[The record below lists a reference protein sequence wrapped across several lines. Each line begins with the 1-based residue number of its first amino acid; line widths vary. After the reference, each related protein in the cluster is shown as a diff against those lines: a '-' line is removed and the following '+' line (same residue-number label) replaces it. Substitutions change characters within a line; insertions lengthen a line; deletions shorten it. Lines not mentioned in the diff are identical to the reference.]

1 MRWIEVD
8 SPDGRLGLFASDR
21 GLRAVGTSKKEI
33 AAYKKGALPANFLAP
48 GKAESHLVAA
58 RDWLSRYFLGENPGK
73 IPALDF
79 SGQGE
84 FSTKVLKELTK
95 VPWGEATTYGELAK
109 RVGQPGAS
117 RAVGG
122 AVHRNPLWPFVAC
135 HRVLAAGG
143 RIGGFA
149 GGLAA
154 KRRLLKLE
162 NIPMPKP

>member
-8 SPDGRLGLFASDR
+8 SPDGVLGLFASDR
-21 GLRAVGTSKKEI
+21 GLCAVGTRKKEI

-48 GKAESHLVAA
+48 GKAEGHLIAS
-58 RDWLSRYFLGENPGK
+58 REWLSRYFEGENPGK
-73 IPALDF
+73 LPPLDF

-84 FSTKVLKELTK
+84 FSAKVLKELTK
-95 VPWGEATTYGELAK
+95 VPWGTATTYGELAK
-109 RVGQPGAS
+109 RIGKPGAS

-122 AVHRNPLWPFVAC
+122 AVNRNPLWPFVAC

-143 RIGGFA
+143 KIGGFA

-154 KRRLLKLE
+154 KRRLLRLE
-162 NIPMPKP
+162 NIPVPKS

>member
-8 SPDGRLGLFASDR
+8 GPEGVLGVFASDR
-21 GLRAVGTSKKEI
+21 GLYAVGTGKKEND
-33 AAYKKGALPANFLAP
+33 AYKKDSLPANFLAP
-48 GKAESHLVAA
+48 GKAEGHLIAA
-58 RDWLSRYFLGENPGK
+58 RDWLSRYFAGEDPGK
-73 IPALDF
+73 IPPLDF

-84 FSTKVLKELTK
+84 FSGKVLKELTR
-95 VPWGEATTYGELAK
+95 VPWGTSTTYGELAK

-149 GGLAA
+149 GGLAS

-162 NIPMPKP
+162 KIPVPKS